1 MTIEIRAVTE
11 ENRADILALHVSESQ
26 ALFIETAEECLQDAE
41 DCRHYQPAGLYV
53 DGELVGFAMYG
64 WFPEYD
70 EENKN
75 GRVWLDRFFIDERY
89 QGRGLGRLMLD
100 ALIHHLA
107 QLYGC
112 RRIYLSLFE
121 DNVHALRLYQKFGF
135 RFNRELDSNGEKV
148 MVKELQSA
156 V

>member
-11 ENRADILALHVSESQ
+11 ENRADILALHVRESQ
-26 ALFIETAEECLQDAE
+26 TSFIETPEECLQDAE

-53 DGELVGFAMYG
+53 NGELVGFSMYG

-70 EENKN
+70 EENEN

-89 QGRGLGRLMLD
+89 QGRGLGKLLLD
-100 ALIHHLA
+100 ALIRHLVRI
-107 QLYGC
+107 YDC

-135 RFNRELDSNGEKV
+135 LFNGELDSNGEKV
-148 MVKELQSA
+148 MVKEL
-156 V
+156 

>member
-11 ENRADILALHVSESQ
+11 ENRADILALQVSESQ

-107 QLYGC
+107 QLYDC

-121 DNVHALRLYQKFGF
+121 DNVHALRLYQKFSF
-135 RFNRELDSNGEKV
+135 RFNGELDSNGEKV